1 MSLHIILLYLFVA
14 LALAGGLGVL
24 LTRSVFKAAIAL
36 LICLLAVA
44 GIYVLTF
51 AEFVAVAQVLIYA
64 GGVVVLILF
73 GIMLTSKISGTPLV
87 SRFTNVGSGLLV
99 MIALLSLLWSALGG
113 IAAPVNTSLPNQP
126 VTTIGTNLMTV
137 YALPFELT
145 GIILLLALVG
155 AAVSSIKTDN
165 PNTDGRS

>member
-1 MSLHIILLYLFVA
+1 MSLHVIVLYLFVA
-14 LALAGGLGVL
+14 LAIAGGLGVL

-87 SRFTNVGSGLLV
+87 SRFTNVGSGLLL
-99 MIALLSLLWSALGG
+99 MITLLSLLWSAVGEVTTT
-113 IAAPVNTSLPNQP
+113 ATSLANQP
-126 VTTIGTNLMTV
+126 VTTIGANLMTG

-145 GIILLLALVG
+145 GIILLLALIG

-165 PNTDGRS
+165 PHTDDGRS

>member
-1 MSLHIILLYLFVA
+1 MSLPIIVLYVLVA
-14 LALAGGLGVL
+14 LAVAGGLGVL

-73 GIMLTSKISGTPLV
+73 GIMLTSKTSMTPFV
-87 SRFTNVGSGLLV
+87 SRFANVGSGLFL
-99 MIALLSLLWSALGG
+99 MIALLSLLWSAIGE
-113 IAAPVNTSLPNQP
+113 IKTPATSLTNQP
-126 VTTIGTNLMTV
+126 VTTIGTSLMTG

-145 GIILLLALVG
+145 GIILLLALIG
-155 AAVSSIKTDN
+155 AAVSSIKTDK
-165 PNTDGRS
+165 PRSDDRRS